1 MKSQGS
7 ALKAR
12 KTLQSQNRM
21 SAKNRLAINSLEF
34 VHGRLNKSGKARSKS
49 EAAEEAEHMIDVMLA
64 PKKRRL
70 MRPVPTD
77 AP

>member
-1 MKSQGS
+1 MEYRGIEYSIVQGIERGTWKWTATS
-7 ALKAR
+7 P
-12 KTLQSQNRM
+12 
-21 SAKNRLAINSLEF
+21 AI
-34 VHGRLNKSGKARSKS
+34 NKSGKAGSKS
-49 EAAEEAEHMIDVMLA
+49 EAAEEAEHMIDVTLA

>member
-1 MKSQGS
+1 MEYRGIEYSIVQGIERGTWKWTVAS
-7 ALKAR
+7 P
-12 KTLQSQNRM
+12 T
-21 SAKNRLAINSLEF
+21 I
-34 VHGRLNKSGKARSKS
+34 NKSGKARSKS

-70 MRPVPTD
+70 MRPLPTD

>member
-1 MKSQGS
+1 MEYRGIEYSIVQGIERGTWKWTVTS
-7 ALKAR
+7 PTIK
-12 KTLQSQNRM
+12 
-21 SAKNRLAINSLEF
+21 
-34 VHGRLNKSGKARSKS
+34 
-49 EAAEEAEHMIDVMLA
+49 AAEEAEHMIDAMLA